1 LKRDPAVSVI
11 IPTHNYGRF
20 LGEALESVLSQ
31 SFEDFEVTVVD
42 DGSTDHTQEVL
53 DGFRDPRLRRIH
65 TRRGGNSVAINTGL
79 DAARG
84 ELIAILDADDRWRPA
99 KLERQVAMMR
109 AEPELGAV
117 FTDFARFND
126 GGFLPRTQFSFFPE
140 LAGVPTRPSRDGG
153 GRVVDADAFAAF
165 VPFGQFPAWMQ
176 TMMLRAERVRGLR
189 YHPGIRRSADMHYM
203 LRAYARLQAGF
214 IPEVLAEV
222 RRHGNNSYNTPLEKL
237 VADAQVRRTV
247 LEEESLATGH
257 RAILR
262 RRTGLA
268 FAELG
273 HHHFWSRSPRG
284 ALRGY
289 LAALRYPGSRLNALQ
304 HLAVLPLVPLL
315 PARAETDWDPAPR
328 PETPAARPP
337 RGRETAVGEG

>member
-1 LKRDPAVSVI
+1 MKHAPTVSVI

-20 LGEALESVLSQ
+20 LGEALGSVLAQ
-31 SFEDFEVTVVD
+31 SFADFEVTVVD
-42 DGSTDHTQEVL
+42 DGSTDDTQEVL
-53 DGFRDPRLRRIH
+53 DGFRDPRLRRI
-65 TRRGGNSVAINTGL
+65 RIENSGNSVAINTGL

-84 ELIAILDADDRWRPA
+84 EFIAILDADDRWRPA

-109 AEPELGAV
+109 SEPELGAV
-117 FTDFARFND
+117 FTDFARFD
-126 GGFLPRTQFSFFPE
+126 EGGFYPETQFTFFPE
-140 LAGVPTRPSRDGG
+140 LARVPTRPSREGG
-153 GRVVDADAFAAF
+153 GRVVVADPFAAF
-165 VPFGQFPAWMQ
+165 VPFRQFPAWMQ
-176 TMMLRAERVRGLR
+176 TMLLRADRVRGLR

-203 LRAYARLQAGF
+203 LRAYRRAAAGF

-247 LEEESLATGH
+247 LREETLPAGH

-262 RRTGLA
+262 RRTGHA

-273 HHHFWSRSPRG
+273 HHLFWHRSPGG

-289 LAALRYPGSRLNALQ
+289 LEALRYPGSRLDALK
-304 HLAVLPLVPLL
+304 HLAALPLVPFL
-315 PARAETDWDPAPR
+315 PVRTELDWAPAPR
-328 PETPAARPP
+328 RGRDAPAASLL
-337 RGRETAVGEG
+337 GI